1 MDRRGAEFFFAVTQ
15 PPIHMKHRCKNLL
28 FLSVPKNTVSRA
40 AFRQAQWPAEPFGLR
55 CVRSLSGVRGAKAF
69 GFVIA
74 FLLLQNGLH
83 AQTDQLAWEAV
94 QTRVS
99 FVIENAGLE
108 VNGKFSQVT
117 GQFVT
122 DAAGKQPVLV
132 TGSAQVKSIDTGIG
146 LRDRHLQGK
155 DYFFASQHPE
165 LRMQL
170 LGIEGNKARFA
181 VIIRGKTKTMLVPY
195 IWNQQ
200 AGKGQF
206 KCSFTL
212 NRRDFGVGGSSLLM
226 ADEVAVSI
234 ELDLRKKP

>member
-1 MDRRGAEFFFAVTQ
+1 MRIFLFLA
-15 PPIHMKHRCKNLL
+15 CLL
-28 FLSVPKNTVSRA
+28 FGQVATGQSNQQGWEAIKTKVT
-40 AFRQAQWPAEPFGLR
+40 
-55 CVRSLSGVRGAKAF
+55 
-69 GFVIA
+69 FVI
-74 FLLLQNGLH
+74 
-83 AQTDQLAWEAV
+83 V
-94 QTRVS
+94 
-99 FVIENAGLE
+99 NAGLE
-108 VNGKFSQVT
+108 VEGKFEQVS

-122 DAAGKQPVLV
+122 DSAGLKPVLV
-132 TGSAQVKSIDTGIG
+132 TGVVKVKSIDTGIG

-181 VIIRGKTKTMLVPY
+181 VVIRGKTKSLLVPY
-195 IWNQQ
+195 LWQQQ

-226 ADEVAVSI
+226 ADEVAVTI

>member
-1 MDRRGAEFFFAVTQ
+1 
-15 PPIHMKHRCKNLL
+15 MKHRCKNLL

-40 AFRQAQWPAEPFGLR
+40 AFRQVQWPAEPFGLR

-74 FLLLQNGLH
+74 FLLLQNDLH

-132 TGSAQVKSIDTGIG
+132 TGSAQVKASIRALVCATGTYKAKTTF
-146 LRDRHLQGK
+146 LPVSTLSCACNCWALK
-155 DYFFASQHPE
+155 ATKPV
-165 LRMQL
+165 L
-170 LGIEGNKARFA
+170 L
-181 VIIRGKTKTMLVPY
+181 L
-195 IWNQQ
+195 
-200 AGKGQF
+200 
-206 KCSFTL
+206 
-212 NRRDFGVGGSSLLM
+212 
-226 ADEVAVSI
+226 
-234 ELDLRKKP
+234 

>member
-1 MDRRGAEFFFAVTQ
+1 MRIFVLFIF
-15 PPIHMKHRCKNLL
+15 ILL
-28 FLSVPKNTVSRA
+28 HSSL
-40 AFRQAQWPAEPFGLR
+40 QAQTN
-55 CVRSLSGVRGAKAF
+55 
-69 GFVIA
+69 
-74 FLLLQNGLH
+74 Q
-83 AQTDQLAWEAV
+83 QAWEAT
-94 QTRVS
+94 QTRVT
-99 FVIENAGLE
+99 FVIQNAGLE
-108 VNGKFSQVT
+108 VNGKFEQVE

-132 TGSAQVKSIDTGIG
+132 TGLVKVKSIDTGIG

-155 DYFFASQHPE
+155 DYFFTSQHPD

-170 LGIEGNKARFA
+170 LGVEGNKARFA
-181 VIIRGKTKTMLVPY
+181 VIIRGKSKTYLVPY

-212 NRRDFGVGGSSLLM
+212 NRRDFGVGGSSLIM

-234 ELDLRKKP
+234 ELDLRKTP